1 MKALVL
7 AAGKGERLRPLTEK
21 IPKPLLEVGGRPL
34 IHYPLLMLKRAG
46 ITEIAVNTHHLGAQ
60 IEAALGHGDALGLKI
75 TYSPEPTLLGTG
87 GPLFAL
93 RDYFNGRR
101 FVIANA
107 DTILDLDLTRML
119 ARHRDRRAVV
129 TIALHRPS
137 NLDYYSRLEIDSD
150 QMIRR
155 IRLLTRPYAHD
166 FSDYPRNLDAVVAA
180 SLNPYMYCGVC
191 ICEPAVLGQM
201 PAAPPFSLMA
211 DVIGPLVAKGT
222 TVAGY
227 VHRGYFATVDDLK
240 SYETLRAA
248 FSTSPPRLRGLVPR
262 RA

>member
-21 IPKPLLEVGGRPL
+21 IPKALLEVGGRPL

-46 ITEIAVNTHHLGAQ
+46 ITEVAINTHHLGAQ
-60 IEAALGHGDALGLKI
+60 IEGALGRGDALGIKI
-75 TYSPEPTLLGTG
+75 TYSPEPVLFGTG

-93 RDYFNGRR
+93 RDYFSNRR

-119 ARHRDRRAVV
+119 ARHRDRRALA

-137 NLDYYSRLEIDSD
+137 NPDYYSRLEIDD
-150 QMIRR
+150 GQMIRR
-155 IRLLTRPYAHD
+155 IRLLTRPYAND
-166 FSDYPRNLDAVVAA
+166 FNDYPRGLDAAVAA

-191 ICEPAVLGQM
+191 ICEPAVLDQM

-211 DVIGPLVAKGT
+211 DVIGPMVAQAKP
-222 TVAGY
+222 VAGY
-227 VHRGYFATVDDLK
+227 VHRGYFRTVDDLK
-240 SYETLRAA
+240 SYETLRAE
-248 FSTSPPRLRGLVPR
+248 FSTSPPRLG
-262 RA
+262 

>member
-21 IPKPLLEVGGRPL
+21 IPKALLEVGGRPL

-46 ITEIAVNTHHLGAQ
+46 ITEVAINTHHLGAQ
-60 IEAALGHGDALGLKI
+60 IEAALGRGDALGLKI
-75 TYSPEPTLLGTG
+75 TYSPEPVLFGTG

-93 RDYFNGRR
+93 RDYFANRR

-119 ARHRDRRAVV
+119 ARHRNRRAVA
-129 TIALHRPS
+129 TIALHRPP

-155 IRLLTRPYAHD
+155 IRLLTRPSARD
-166 FSDYPRNLDAVVAA
+166 FNDYPRGLDAAAAA
-180 SLNPYMYCGVC
+180 SFNPYMYCGVC
-191 ICEPAVLGQM
+191 VCEPAVLDQM

-211 DVIGPLVAKGT
+211 DVIGPMVAKAMP
-222 TVAGY
+222 VAGY
-227 VHRGYFATVDDLK
+227 VHRGYFRTVDDLK
-240 SYETLRAA
+240 SYETLRTE
-248 FSTSPPRLRGLVPR
+248 FSTSPPRLLGL
-262 RA
+262 